1 MGKHG
6 KRGEYG
12 EFKAGRSGTDNGSGF
27 NSLTPEQKAQ
37 EFDNS
42 ASDPAGYAER
52 NFTPE
57 EGKHKK

>member
-12 EFKAGRSGTDNGSGF
+12 EFKAGRDGTDAGQSF
-27 NSLTPEQKAQ
+27 SSLTPEQKAQ
-37 EFDNS
+37 EFDS
-42 ASDPAGYAER
+42 SVADPSGYAER
-52 NFTPE
+52 NFTPS